1 MLHPSKVLEAIRS
14 YKSYCQDKLYFAIY
28 QMDRHLNAE
37 NEIKN
42 FSPANTREHIAW
54 MAWYL
59 RGVEGAEENLA
70 GHLIPELI
78 EDE

>member
-54 MAWYL
+54 MA
-59 RGVEGAEENLA
+59 
-70 GHLIPELI
+70 
-78 EDE
+78 